1 MIIQSMGLGKEDEE
15 EKLLG
20 HREGLLEG
28 SGCFCLL
35 YSDIG
40 SSWPLKN
47 KMESYW
53 NVYFKTEAW
62 LQGFDSSFHS

>member
-1 MIIQSMGLGKEDEE
+1 MERFEKPDYCYLLCKTMIIQSVELGKEDEE

-47 KMESYW
+47 KMESY
-53 NVYFKTEAW
+53 
-62 LQGFDSSFHS
+62 

>member
-1 MIIQSMGLGKEDEE
+1 MIIQSVELGKEDEE

-47 KMESYW
+47 KMESY
-53 NVYFKTEAW
+53 
-62 LQGFDSSFHS
+62 